1 MKSIR
6 LACTAFV
13 LLTGCQ
19 SGNDT
24 VPLITAA
31 AARHSGQSAATLREG
46 RFLFVRRCI
55 ECHALPVV
63 SHRRAEDWPNVVA
76 RMSAR
81 ADLKPAERD
90 AIVAYLVTL
99 RQLPQPISPAR

>member
-6 LACTAFV
+6 LALTGFV

-19 SGNDT
+19 TSTDI
-24 VPLITAA
+24 VPLITAE
-31 AARHSGQSAATLREG
+31 AARHSGQSTSTLREG

-63 SHRRAEDWPNVVA
+63 SQHRAEDWPAVVF

-81 ADLKPAERD
+81 ADLKSAERD
-90 AIVAYLVTL
+90 AITAYIVTL
-99 RQLPQPISPAR
+99 RQLRQ

>member
-1 MKSIR
+1 MKSIG
-6 LACTAFV
+6 LAFTAFV

-19 SGNDT
+19 TGSET
-24 VPLITAA
+24 VPLITGEAG
-31 AARHSGQSAATLREG
+31 RKSGQSESILGAG
-46 RFLFVRRCI
+46 RALYVRRCI

-63 SHRRAEDWPNVVA
+63 SRYRAELWPAVVA

-90 AIVAYLVTL
+90 AITAYVVAL
-99 RQLPQPISPAR
+99 RKLSQ

>member
-6 LACTAFV
+6 LAFTTFV

-19 SGNDT
+19 TSTDT
-24 VPLITAA
+24 VPLITAE
-31 AARHSGQSAATLREG
+31 AARPHGRSAGTLREG
-46 RFLFVRRCI
+46 RALFVRRCI

-63 SHRRAEDWPNVVA
+63 SQHRAEVWPAIVA

-90 AIVAYLVTL
+90 AITAYVVTL
-99 RQLPQPISPAR
+99 RQIRE

>member
-1 MKSIR
+1 MKSTR
-6 LACTAFV
+6 LAFTAFV

-19 SGNDT
+19 TSTDT
-24 VPLITAA
+24 APLITTE
-31 AARHSGQSAATLREG
+31 AARHSGQSASTLREG

-63 SHRRAEDWPNVVA
+63 SQHNAEEWPAIVT

-81 ADLKPAERD
+81 ADLKSAERD
-90 AIVAYLVTL
+90 AIIAYVVTL
-99 RQLPQPISPAR
+99 RQLRQ